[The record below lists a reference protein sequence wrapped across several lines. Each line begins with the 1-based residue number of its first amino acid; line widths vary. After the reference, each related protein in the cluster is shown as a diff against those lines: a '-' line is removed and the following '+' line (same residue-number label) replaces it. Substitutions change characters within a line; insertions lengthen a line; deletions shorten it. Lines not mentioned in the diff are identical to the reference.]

1 VWMRGAIGLCLVM
14 GCESSVFESL
24 AAGTKDLVN

>member
-1 VWMRGAIGLCLVM
+1 MWMRAAIGLCPLMV
-14 GCESSVFESL
+14 CIISVFESL

>member
-1 VWMRGAIGLCLVM
+1 MWMRGAIGFCLVM
-14 GCESSVFESL
+14 GCGISVFESL

>member
-1 VWMRGAIGLCLVM
+1 MRGAIGLCPLM
-14 GCESSVFESL
+14 CCSISVFESL

>member
-1 VWMRGAIGLCLVM
+1 MRGAIGLCPLMV
-14 GCESSVFESL
+14 SFISVFESL

>member
-1 VWMRGAIGLCLVM
+1 VWKRRAIGLCPIM
-14 GCESSVFESL
+14 GCGISVFESL